1 MTRRRVVRTAAGP
14 VPVTIDSDG
23 RAHVA
28 GTALMVSAAGAGA
41 WRVADDDGRARLVH
55 VAQSPEG
62 VWVHVDGAVF
72 LLETGETGGA
82 GARTRPAAG
91 EDLTAPMPA
100 TVLSIV
106 AGPGTQVAAGDTLLL
121 LEAMKMELPI
131 RAPRN
136 GVVAAVHCREGEMVQ
151 PGVVLVDLT

>member
-1 MTRRRVVRTAAGP
+1 MTRRRIVRTASAS
-14 VPVTIDSDG
+14 VPVTIDPDG
-23 RAHVA
+23 RVHVA
-28 GTALMVSAAGAGA
+28 EMPLIVSPAGAGA
-41 WRVADDDGRARLVH
+41 WRVADDGGRGRLVH
-55 VAQSPEG
+55 VARSPEG

-72 LLETGETGGA
+72 LLEMGETAHAGG
-82 GARTRPAAG
+82 RTRQAAG
-91 EDLTAPMPA
+91 DDLTAPMPA
-100 TVLSIV
+100 TVLSVV
-106 AGPGTQVAAGDTLLL
+106 APQGTQVSAGDTLLL